1 LGCASKAK
9 NTFSALVNEVD
20 AVGERVAITVEG
32 LPAAVLMG
40 ADDYE
45 ALMET
50 IECLSD
56 PEVVAAVRAHRQGTA
71 EMTQSLLPNEAQEP
85 NYCRDAQFIAQC
97 FYTDFQHQRGKY
109 TKITAQLLA
118 RTRTSSQFF
127 ALSLNLA
134 DCVPD

>member
-1 LGCASKAK
+1 MRTATVSEAK

-20 AVGERVAITVEG
+20 AVGERVVITVKG

-71 EMTQSLLPNEAQEP
+71 EMTPSLLPNEAQEP
-85 NYCRDAQFIAQC
+85 N
-97 FYTDFQHQRGKY
+97 
-109 TKITAQLLA
+109 
-118 RTRTSSQFF
+118 
-127 ALSLNLA
+127 
-134 DCVPD
+134 